1 MALMQTN
8 LVRIAALLFALAALP
23 APAADPQ
30 TARNLYDKVAPSL
43 VAVQY
48 TFDGERGRSEL
59 IGQGVVIKEEGV
71 IMTSLALFPTQF
83 PDEQMKDFK
92 VILPGDEEKELDAV
106 FLGRDERSDMAF
118 VKTKEAQKWPAI
130 QFEESPPN
138 VGDPV
143 LSIGL
148 LPKEAGYKA
157 FLSQASVS
165 AVLRG
170 PVPYILVSTDGLS
183 TVGSPVFNAQGKAIG
198 VVGFQQK
205 GQFFLLNAGAPFLQN
220 LNDPPR
226 FFIPTRDFAPSLS
239 DMPAGQP
246 LKLPWLGA
254 PLSGLKKDVAEYFNL
269 KGTQSAQVGE
279 VIPDSPAA
287 KAGLK
292 PSDKIVKVNGEAL
305 ERGDD
310 PDEAPRI
317 LLRKIRRMKVG
328 DKLTFS
334 VLREKD
340 KPPVEIAVTLE
351 EQPRQA
357 NLANRFFAEDLGMSL
372 REVVF
377 ADTYAKRLPATT
389 KGVTVAFVRQNS
401 SAATAGLR
409 NGDLIIEMNKTSVT
423 DLDSFKK
430 QYEEFRAKSPK
441 ELVVLVAQRD
451 RGTELIKIEPPQ

>member
-1 MALMQTN
+1 MQSKPFHAISAWVIT
-8 LVRIAALLFALAALP
+8 VFISAASVN
-23 APAADPQ
+23 ADPE
-30 TARNLYDKVAPSL
+30 TARKLYEKTSPSL
-43 VAVQY
+43 VAIQY
-48 TFDGERGRSEL
+48 TLDSEFGRREL
-59 IGQGVVIKEEGV
+59 IGQGVVVKEEGV
-71 IMTSLALFPTQF
+71 IMASLALFPIQF

-106 FLGRDERSDMAF
+106 FLGRDERTDMAF
-118 VKTKEAQKWPAI
+118 IKTKETQKWPAI
-130 QFEESPPN
+130 TFEENPPA
-138 VGDPV
+138 VGDPIY
-143 LSIGL
+143 SIGL
-148 LPKEAGYKA
+148 LPKDAGYKP
-157 FLSQASVS
+157 FVSQSTVS
-165 AVLRG
+165 ALLRG
-170 PVPYILVSTDGLS
+170 PIPYVLVSTDGL
-183 TVGSPVFNAQGKAIG
+183 TTIGSPVFNSSGKAIG

-205 GQFFLLNAGAPFLQN
+205 AHFFLLNANGPFLQN

-226 FFIPTRDFAPSLS
+226 FFTPTRDFQPSLADIPS
-239 DMPAGQP
+239 GEP

-254 PLSGLKKDVAEYFNL
+254 PLAGLRKDVAEYFNL
-269 KGTQSAQVGE
+269 KGTPSAQVGE

-328 DKLTFS
+328 DKLTLS

-351 EQPRQA
+351 EQPRQS
-357 NLANRFFAEDLGMSL
+357 NLAKRFFAEDLGMSL
-372 REVVF
+372 RDVVF
-377 ADTYAKRLPATT
+377 SDTYAKRLPAST
-389 KGVTVAFVRQNS
+389 KGVSVAFVRPNS

-409 NGDLIIEMNKTSVT
+409 NGDLVIEMNKTPIT
-423 DLDSFKK
+423 DLETFKK
-430 QYEEFRAKSPK
+430 QYEEFRKKSPK

-451 RGTELIKIEPPQ
+451 RGTEVIKIEPPQ